1 MNAYDGDSSHL
12 VVRVRLGIDYHHGS
26 FEPRQFM
33 EAVAK
38 RLQALGEEMDVEL
51 DLLQVG
57 VAGDP
62 SWRGAGPEN
71 WVGRP
76 VH

>member
-12 VVRVRLGIDYHHGS
+12 VVRVRLGIDYRQGS
-26 FEPRQFM
+26 LEPRDFM
-33 EAVAK
+33 EAVAN
-38 RLQALGEEMDVEL
+38 RLQSLDKEMDVEL

-62 SWRGAGPEN
+62 RWRGAGPEN
-71 WVGRP
+71 CVGRP
-76 VH
+76 IH

>member
-1 MNAYDGDSSHL
+1 MNVHYKDSSHL
-12 VVRVRLGIDYHHGS
+12 VVRVRLGIDYRQGS
-26 FEPRQFM
+26 LEPRDFM

-38 RLQALGEEMDVEL
+38 RLQLLGEEMDVEL